1 MGILLWSFLILLA
14 LVILI
19 IGAVVLTPMTL
30 GLIIKTEPKLRVKVG
45 IAPFFGLARIT
56 LHDSAE
62 PSKEEPKKPDE
73 PKPDKPWR
81 PSKRTVGYGR
91 RAIAAFPDLLS
102 SIWHRVFLDHLKI
115 DADIG
120 LGDPADTGQLY
131 GLLIAPAML
140 TSNSERID
148 IAIRPDFM
156 KERLSGEIDA
166 ALRFTPAAFF
176 WPILVFL
183 TRVVA
188 WRA

>member
-1 MGILLWSFLILLA
+1 MLA
-14 LVILI
+14 LVVVV
-19 IGAVVLTPMTL
+19 IGVVVLTPMTL
-30 GLIIKTEPKLRVKVG
+30 GLIVQTEPKLRVKVG
-45 IAPFFGLARIT
+45 LAPFFGLAPIT
-56 LHDSAE
+56 LHDSAAPE
-62 PSKEEPKKPDE
+62 AKKPE
-73 PKPDKPWR
+73 EREKPKSEKPWH
-81 PSKRTVGYGR
+81 PSKRTLGYGR
-91 RAIAAFPDLLS
+91 RAIAALPDLIA

-148 IAIRPDFM
+148 ITIRPDFM
-156 KERLSGEIDA
+156 RERFSGEIDA

-176 WPILVFL
+176 WPILVFAK
-183 TRVVA
+183 RVAA